1 MMCFQTV
8 GQVLAVPD
16 EQPGTADVDFDGT
29 VRRVSLVMLDI
40 DGIRIGPGDWL
51 MTHTGLA
58 VQRLA
63 ESDAR
68 DLIEARREMQSA
80 LGDGAP

>member
-16 EQPGTADVDFDGT
+16 EQPGTADVDFGG
-29 VRRVSLVMLDI
+29 VVHSVSLVMLDVE
-40 DGIRIGPGDWL
+40 GIRIRPGDWL
-51 MTHTGLA
+51 LTHTGLA
-58 VQRLA
+58 VQRLT
-63 ESDAR
+63 ESHAR

-80 LGDGAP
+80 LDDGAP